1 MSNVEGSQNARMKKT
16 TLKSFLVIGI
26 SSFLRASS
34 FVIRHSDHV
43 YLG

>member
-1 MSNVEGSQNARMKKT
+1 MTNAEESQNAKMTK
-16 TLKSFLVIGI
+16 VILECLSVIRI

-43 YLG
+43 YSG